1 MIPEPCLSV
10 PYVVPIAP
18 SSSLTRQQKQL
29 VVDPRC
35 SHRNA
40 EVALDDKG
48 DPLSALLLR
57 LNATSTNFCIM
68 QGICVPVP
76 IHVSKDNNNKGE
88 RKWILW
94 KRTLGEK
101 DKPTE
106 SVHNSEE
113 ELREAFESAFHSIT
127 KNVWKQRETFK
138 SAASVWFYL
147 PNHTPGIFTVERVKS
162 SATKKKETEAK
173 VEVKASS
180 LDPRLQSLLQLTSD
194 SKLCKMFI
202 QRMGLTDSAL
212 TEERLGSAQLQNAYK
227 ILKCISGEHQCCFFF
242 FGQGLLICCGS
253 HTSQTRNY

>member
-1 MIPEPCLSV
+1 M

-18 SSSLTRQQKQL
+18 SSSLTRQQKQSL
-29 VVDPRC
+29 VDPKC

-40 EVALDDKG
+40 VVALDDKG

-76 IHVSKDNNNKGE
+76 RHVSKDKNNNNNNKGE
-88 RKWILW
+88 CKWILW
-94 KRTLGEK
+94 KRTIGEK

-113 ELREAFESAFHSIT
+113 ELREAFESTFHSIT

-138 SAASVWFYL
+138 SAASSAWFYL
-147 PNHTPGIFTVERVKS
+147 PNHTPDIFTAERVKS
-162 SATKKKETEAK
+162 SATKIKETEAK
-173 VEVKASS
+173 VEVKTSS
-180 LDPRLQSLLQLTSD
+180 LDPRLQSLLQLISD

-202 QRMGLTDSAL
+202 QRMGLTDSVL
-212 TEERLGSAQLQNAYK
+212 TEERLGSAQLQTAYK
-227 ILKCISGEHQCCFFF
+227 ILKCISGKRQCFLFFC
-242 FGQGLLICCGS
+242 QGLLIRCVSS
-253 HTSQTRNY
+253 HLSQTRNY